1 MLMETLSKPPYV
13 VFFLLIVFCIGMSS
27 GVLWAKGGAR
37 LEGFFDASKSIKAS
51 VLPLGDGKFVFV
63 AKDRE
68 KFTYKFDKDD
78 VEVDISRKN
87 ALFVV
92 DLAGNEVGEIK
103 LKEGFDL
110 ANAQFIYSKMDKIYF
125 FEGKNST
132 GQFIPRR

>member
-1 MLMETLSKPPYV
+1 METLSKPLYL
-13 VFFLLIVFCIGMSS
+13 VFFLLIVFCVGMSS
-27 GVLWAKGGAR
+27 GMLWAKSGAR

-68 KFTYKFDKDD
+68 KFSYKLGKDD
-78 VEVDISRKN
+78 IEVDISKKN
-87 ALFVV
+87 VLTVV
-92 DLAGNEVGEIK
+92 DLTGNEVGEVK

-110 ANAQFIYSKMDKIYF
+110 ANAQFIISGIDKFYF
-125 FEGKNST
+125 FEGKSGV